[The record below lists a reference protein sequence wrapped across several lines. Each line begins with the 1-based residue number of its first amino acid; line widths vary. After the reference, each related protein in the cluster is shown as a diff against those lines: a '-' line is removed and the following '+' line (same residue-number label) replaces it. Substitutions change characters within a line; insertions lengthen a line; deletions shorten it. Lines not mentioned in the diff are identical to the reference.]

1 MTPDQKASTSSH
13 AWVQA
18 FPSPVTVCDRNG
30 IITEMND
37 AAAESFLD
45 SGGRALLGQSLLD
58 CHPEPARS
66 VVRDLLATGRTNIY
80 TIQKNGQRKLIVQ
93 SPWFHDDQRAGI
105 VELSISLP
113 DAIPHFDRDRERPLP
128 AGEK

>member
-1 MTPDQKASTSSH
+1 MRPDQKISTPSH

-37 AAAESFLD
+37 AAAESFVD

-80 TIQKNGQRKLIVQ
+80 TIQKNGRRKLIVQ
-93 SPWFHDDQRAGI
+93 SPWYHDEQRAGI
-105 VELSISLP
+105 VELSIPLP
-113 DAIPHFDRDRERPLP
+113 DIIPHFDRDPERPLP
-128 AGEK
+128 DGEK